1 MDENTILGQ
10 LEELAH
16 NLAIEV
22 RYEPIKNEG
31 PFYTGGI
38 CLLKGE
44 YVVIINS
51 KATTADQIQALAGAV
66 KRFDLSQVYLRPG
79 LRDFLDNFDK

>member
-16 NLAIEV
+16 NLAIQV
-22 RYEPIKNEG
+22 RYEPLKKEV
-31 PFYTGGI
+31 PFYAGGI
-38 CLLKGE
+38 CILKGE

-51 KATTADQIQALAGAV
+51 KATTADKIQVLAGAV
-66 KRFDLSQVYLRPG
+66 KKFDLSQVYLRPG
-79 LRDFLDNFDK
+79 LRDFLNNFTK